1 MATRDADNLFAR
13 LRQLSEDGLTNFFS
27 DVMSNDSMR
36 KAIGRAGERF
46 TANKDKFDRNVE
58 TFLDLVNI
66 PSKRDVR
73 ELKSR
78 LDYLNGQVVNLSMK
92 VDRLLAQKPTV
103 AKPAKPRPSK
113 S

>member
-1 MATRDADNLFAR
+1 MATRDPDNLFAK
-13 LRQLSEDGLTNFFS
+13 LRQLSEEGLASFFNE
-27 DVMSNDSMR
+27 VMGNDSMR
-36 KAIGRAGERF
+36 KALGRAGEHF
-46 TANKDKFDRNVE
+46 MANKHKFDRNVE

-92 VDRLLAQKPTV
+92 VDRLLAQK
-103 AKPAKPRPSK
+103 APAPSK
-113 S
+113 GSRKP